1 MILIIDLETR
11 SRCDLKA
18 HGVYNYA
25 ASESTEVLCMA
36 YVFDDEDVLL
46 WEPSQLFPARVIRH
60 ILDGGK
66 LHAFNAAFERLMF
79 EYVIC
84 NDYDVPVPTL
94 SQWVCVAAT
103 ARANCCPGNLADV
116 GRFLG
121 TGMQKDFSGSR
132 LIRAL
137 CVPRHD
143 GTFNNDPALLAELY
157 SYCCQDVRTTRAITK
172 VLRALTPDEQK
183 DYEIN
188 EIINGRGVL
197 VDVEL
202 AEAAMRYAAAELEDL
217 QKLVRETTDGAIV
230 SIRSPRMREW
240 VQARVGDEALK
251 LMTVHKDGVARM
263 SIDKTVRLNLLAM
276 DDPEQVPPDVVT
288 VIECADALWA
298 SSVAKFGRM
307 TQLADEEDHRARG
320 AFVFAGGA
328 ATGRAASYGIQFQNM
343 SRKCADDPVA
353 VRQAMVRGHSIAP
366 QFGPRVTDVLRR
378 MIRPALIPAPG
389 NVFVDADW
397 SQIEARVTPW
407 LADADDILDV
417 FRSGQDIYVK
427 AAEGIFHTTEVTPNQ
442 RSVGKAAS
450 LSCGFGGGHKAFA
463 AMGKIYG
470 VNLPEDE
477 AQRTVAAWRRAN
489 PWAVRM
495 WYDLENAVATALR
508 HRGHEIKAAK
518 TTYMFDGATLW
529 YMLPSGRVLCYPG
542 AQFEEDGISYKKAA
556 WKPAAG
562 DPEWP
567 RAKLYRSVLLEN
579 IVQATA
585 HDLLR
590 IALRRMEDE
599 GLAVIA
605 HIHDEVLLECKR
617 EVADAV
623 LARVT
628 EIMCT
633 PPEWCKTLPL
643 EIEAK
648 VMERFGK

>member
-1 MILIIDLETR
+1 
-11 SRCDLKA
+11 
-18 HGVYNYA
+18 
-25 ASESTEVLCMA
+25 
-36 YVFDDEDVLL
+36 
-46 WEPSQLFPARVIRH
+46 
-60 ILDGGK
+60 
-66 LHAFNAAFERLMF
+66 
-79 EYVIC
+79 
-84 NDYDVPVPTL
+84 
-94 SQWVCVAAT
+94 
-103 ARANCCPGNLADV
+103 
-116 GRFLG
+116 
-121 TGMQKDFSGSR
+121 
-132 LIRAL
+132 
-137 CVPRHD
+137 
-143 GTFNNDPALLAELY
+143 
-157 SYCCQDVRTTRAITK
+157 
-172 VLRALTPDEQK
+172 
-183 DYEIN
+183 
-188 EIINGRGVL
+188 
-197 VDVEL
+197 
-202 AEAAMRYAAAELEDL
+202 
-217 QKLVRETTDGAIV
+217 
-230 SIRSPRMREW
+230 MREW